1 MITFFTGVL
10 GLLLSPPAQQVHAD
24 KILETSLDRLKCLH
38 GNLQIL
44 GKPGVPILR
53 KLDWSREIVYQK
65 DSLHFEILTVIGI
78 TASLEKLP
86 NKQQVR

>member
-1 MITFFTGVL
+1 M
-10 GLLLSPPAQQVHAD
+10 S
-24 KILETSLDRLKCLH
+24 
-38 GNLQIL
+38 NLQIL

-53 KLDWSREIVYQK
+53 QPDWSREIVYQK
-65 DSLHFEILTVIGI
+65 QFLHFEILTVIEI